1 LLLVVRTAFFTVDAE
16 KLLGQGEDPPEVQD
30 YNHIIADVWSCGRG
44 LNGGLGNGKWTHVQE
59 TPTKVKA
66 LSGLFE
72 YDERSQKIVPIRL
85 RHISVGST
93 HASAVMDNR
102 TNVDVS
108 KKSSRSDTNW
118 GTDVLW
124 RGGNEFYQ
132 LGTGKR
138 NNAPSPVYINP
149 PADSDSHEIRRAER
163 RLQLTPR
170 QTVKLAGRNVNIEQR
185 VECGRNITA
194 VYSAL

>member
-1 LLLVVRTAFFTVDAE
+1 M
-16 KLLGQGEDPPEVQD
+16 
-30 YNHIIADVWSCGRG
+30 
-44 LNGGLGNGKWTHVQE
+44 
-59 TPTKVKA
+59 
-66 LSGLFE
+66 
-72 YDERSQKIVPIRL
+72 VPIRL

-102 TNVDVS
+102 TNVGAS
-108 KKSSRSDTNW
+108 KKSSRSDSNW

-124 RGGNEFYQ
+124 WGGNEFYQ

-149 PADSDSHEIRRAER
+149 PADTDSHEIRRAER

-170 QTVKLAGRNVNIEQR
+170 RTVKVAGRNVNIEQR

-194 VYSAL
+194 VYSA